1 MTESKVEYW
10 SKSSKGYDKSV
21 DGALGGN
28 IRPLIN
34 EKLEHEGDLGT
45 VAEFGCGTGYF
56 TKTLA
61 GHAKHVVATDFSDD
75 MLHVAQTELED
86 FDNVEFRNENCQRT
100 SFTDEAFDTVFA
112 GFVLPCVEDKVQTL
126 KESERILKPGG
137 RIIIANPNVPLL
149 KGFRL
154 FQFLCRNIVA
164 WHGKL
169 PPVNFTSV
177 SELVD
182 KTGFTVESLHVIKD
196 PSNPSSAPVE
206 YATLIKTSHME
217 AS

>member
-1 MTESKVEYW
+1 MGCV
-10 SKSSKGYDKSV
+10 V
-21 DGALGGN
+21 
-28 IRPLIN
+28 
-34 EKLEHEGDLGT
+34 
-45 VAEFGCGTGYF
+45 EFGCGTGYF

-61 GHAKHVVATDFSDD
+61 GKADYVVATDFSDD
-75 MLHVAQTELED
+75 MLQVAHTELRD
-86 FDNVEFRNENCQRT
+86 LDNIELRNENCQAT
-100 SFTDEAFDTVFA
+100 SFADETFDTVFA

-137 RIIIANPNVPLL
+137 RIIIANPNIPLL

-154 FQFLCRNIVA
+154 FQFLCRNIIA

-177 SELVD
+177 GELVGETELTLED
-182 KTGFTVESLHVIKD
+182 IKVIKD

-206 YATLIKTSHME
+206 YVTLLKPSKKE